1 MSIINIRAALETALN
16 SVSPSILTAWE
27 NLEFAPPA
35 ANVPYQRAYM
45 LLAKPD
51 NFEMGANYAELGIF
65 HINLM
70 YPKSTGSRAAAIRC
84 ELLRELFHR
93 GATFEFS
100 GTRVIVTLT
109 PDVVPGF
116 IEGDRFIIAVKVPFS
131 SFIFRS

>member
-16 SVSPSILTAWE
+16 SVSPSMLTAWE

-51 NFEMGANYAELGIF
+51 NFEMGANYAELGVF

-70 YPKSTGSRAAAIRC
+70 YPKSAGSRVAAVRC

-109 PDVVPGF
+109 PEIVSGF
-116 IEGDRFIIAVKVPFS
+116 VQDDRFVMSVKVPFS
-131 SFIFRS
+131 SFISRS